1 MKHKV
6 DTETVFLHVSL
17 NIFLTVSFLGLQ
29 WSRKKKD
36 FFMRTFETFK
46 TYKLSDQMCV
56 ASYHAEIL
64 TSYRKKV

>member
-29 WSRKKKD
+29 WSRKKKRFLYAYIRNFQD
-36 FFMRTFETFK
+36 LQVE
-46 TYKLSDQMCV
+46 
-56 ASYHAEIL
+56 
-64 TSYRKKV
+64 

>member
-29 WSRKKKD
+29 WSRKKKISLCVHS
-36 FFMRTFETFK
+36 
-46 TYKLSDQMCV
+46 KLSRL
-56 ASYHAEIL
+56 AS
-64 TSYRKKV
+64 